1 MLNLLAFIFFS
12 TFSSNINN
20 YLKREMALKF
30 CTTVFSLV
38 CKHFPI
44 EKTKIL
50 VLTLQAV
57 MTHYVYLP

>member
-1 MLNLLAFIFFS
+1 
-12 TFSSNINN
+12 
-20 YLKREMALKF
+20 MALKF